1 LGTGLWLELG
11 SRPKIET
18 APNTHFIHLSVMG
31 KKEKLI
37 IYYYYYFC
45 WGIDMVVVEN
55 LFFQGFEK

>member
-18 APNTHFIHLSVMG
+18 APNTHFIHLLVMG
-31 KKEKLI
+31 NKKINNFFLD
-37 IYYYYYFC
+37 YFG
-45 WGIDMVVVEN
+45 WGIDMVFVKK